1 MTTAATAAAVACALA
16 VAVAVLVGVVLA
28 APRPPVTAEA
38 FAAAH
43 YDNKRS
49 SCFDCERDFPPEE
62 RWRAQPSKCFSC
74 ERQLA
79 ATPGADP
86 FTASRTVWR

>member
-1 MTTAATAAAVACALA
+1 MGLIMVAGAALLALIA
-16 VAVAVLVGVVLA
+16 IVMLLMSSSVV
-28 APRPPVTAEA
+28 EA
-38 FAAAH
+38 FTQF
-43 YDNKRS
+43 YNKRS
-49 SCFDCERDFPPEE
+49 SCYSCERDFPPDE

-86 FTASRTVWR
+86 FTASRTVW

>member
-1 MTTAATAAAVACALA
+1 MSIFVVTG
-16 VAVAVLVGVVLA
+16 AVLLSLIAVSTLILS
-28 APRPPVTAEA
+28 RKPVET
-38 FAAAH
+38 FAQ
-43 YDNKRS
+43 YFNKRS
-49 SCFDCERDFPPEE
+49 SCYSCERDFPPEE

-86 FTASRTVWR
+86 FTASRTVW